1 MIYSLMRVMSRNFN
15 RYFDER
21 VRKFISKMVMDKRSP
36 LSVKYY
42 TYKVEFQQVIWYFLI
57 SPLHITRIFPT
68 EGSPSHTWRSLAG
81 SK

>member
-1 MIYSLMRVMSRNFN
+1 MSRNFN

-42 TYKVEFQQVIWYFLI
+42 TYKVN
-57 SPLHITRIFPT
+57 SNR
-68 EGSPSHTWRSLAG
+68 
-81 SK
+81 

>member
-21 VRKFISKMVMDKRSP
+21 VRKFISKIVMDKRNP

-42 TYKVEFQQVIWYFLI
+42 TYKVEFQQVFGILF
-57 SPLHITRIFPT
+57 F
-68 EGSPSHTWRSLAG
+68 SHFI
-81 SK
+81 

>member
-42 TYKVEFQQVIWYFLI
+42 TYKVEFQQVF
-57 SPLHITRIFPT
+57 
-68 EGSPSHTWRSLAG
+68 
-81 SK
+81 